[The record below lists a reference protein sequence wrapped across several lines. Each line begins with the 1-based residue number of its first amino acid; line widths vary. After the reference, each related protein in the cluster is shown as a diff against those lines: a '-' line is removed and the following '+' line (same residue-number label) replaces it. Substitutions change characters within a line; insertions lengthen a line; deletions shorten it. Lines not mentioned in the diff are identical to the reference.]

1 MSFPLFH
8 SLMSW
13 LIESFDETGLAVFG
27 GIGVFVTMVALG
39 RAFVPH
45 DPMAARLKSHQQR
58 RQHLLQQILTVDA
71 PEGGSTK
78 QDLVQ
83 LIRKAVEQLKLTRGD
98 NARKTTDKLAQ
109 AGWRSRDMLA
119 VYLGARF
126 LMPFVAGAGALFF
139 VTTAGQNLSMISAV
153 SAAGAGVLVGAYLPV
168 LLLKNAVSRRYQK
181 LRRQLP
187 DALDLLV
194 ICAEAGLSLDAALTR
209 VAREMGPSAPELS
222 DEVGLTAIEL
232 GFLPN
237 RRQALLNLV
246 RRADLPPIR
255 AVINTLMQ
263 TERYGTPLAHSLRV
277 LASEFRDDRMMKAEE
292 KAARLPAIM
301 TVPLILFI
309 LPCLFVVLIG
319 PAIIQVIETFK

>member
-1 MSFPLFH
+1 MSSFPLFH
-8 SLMSW
+8 SLMGW
-13 LIESFDETGLAVFG
+13 LIGFDETALAVFG

-45 DPMAARLKSHQQR
+45 DPMAARIKSHQQR
-58 RQHLLQQILTVDA
+58 RQHLLHQILTVDA
-71 PEGGSTK
+71 PEGTAK
-78 QDLVQ
+78 QDFVQ
-83 LIRKAVEQLKLTRGD
+83 IIRKLVERLKLTRGD
-98 NARKTTDKLAQ
+98 DARKTTDKLAQ

-126 LMPFVAGAGALFF
+126 LMPFVAGAGALFV
-139 VTTAGQNLSMISAV
+139 VTMMGENLSMIGSV

-168 LLLKNAVSRRYQK
+168 LLLKNAISRRYQK

-209 VAREMGPSAPELS
+209 VAREMGPSAPELA

-255 AVINTLMQ
+255 AVINTLTQ

-277 LASEFRDDRMMKAEE
+277 LAAEFRDDRMMKAEE

-301 TVPLILFI
+301 TVPMILFI

-319 PAIIQVIETFK
+319 PAIIQVMETFK

>member
-1 MSFPLFH
+1 MLFPLFKA
-8 SLMSW
+8 LMDA
-13 LIESFDETGLAVFG
+13 LVGFDETGMAIMG
-27 GIGVFVTMVALG
+27 GIGVFITLLSLS

-45 DPMAARLKSHQQR
+45 DPMAARIKSHQQR
-58 RQHLLQQILTVDA
+58 RQHLLQQIVA
-71 PEGGSTK
+71 GKPPETKAK
-78 QDLVQ
+78 QDAVQ
-83 LIRKAVEQLKLTRGD
+83 VIRKLVDRLKLTRGD
-98 NARKTTDKLAQ
+98 EARKTVDKLAQ
-109 AGWRSRDMLA
+109 AGWRSRDILV

-126 LMPFVAGAGALFF
+126 LMPFVAGAGALFL
-139 VTTAGQNLSMISAV
+139 VTTLGESLSMLSAV
-153 SAAGAGVLVGAYLPV
+153 SAAGAGVLVGAYAPV
-168 LLLKNAVSRRYQK
+168 LLLKNAVAHRYQK
-181 LRRQLP
+181 IRRQLP

-209 VAREMGPSAPELS
+209 VAREMGSSAPELS

-237 RRQALLNLV
+237 RRQALLNLI

-277 LASEFRDDRMMKAEE
+277 LAAEFRDDRMMKAEE

-319 PAIIQVIETFK
+319 PAIISVMETFK

>member
-1 MSFPLFH
+1 MSSFPLFH
-8 SLMSW
+8 SLMGW
-13 LIESFDETGLAVFG
+13 LIGSFDETGLAVFG

-45 DPMAARLKSHQQR
+45 DPMAARIKSHQQR
-58 RQHLLQQILTVDA
+58 RQHLLHQILTVDA
-71 PEGGSTK
+71 PEGTAK

-83 LIRKAVEQLKLTRGD
+83 IIRKLVERLKLTRGD
-98 NARKTTDKLAQ
+98 DARKTTDKLAQ

-126 LMPFVAGAGALFF
+126 LMPFVAGAGALFV
-139 VTTAGQNLSMISAV
+139 VTMGENLSMIGSV

-168 LLLKNAVSRRYQK
+168 LLLKNAISRRYQK

-209 VAREMGPSAPELS
+209 VAREMGPSAPELA

-255 AVINTLMQ
+255 AVINTLTQ

-277 LASEFRDDRMMKAEE
+277 LAAEFRDDRMMKAEE
-292 KAARLPAIM
+292 KAARLPATL
-301 TVPLILFI
+301 TVPMIIFI
-309 LPCLFVVLIG
+309 LPPLFVVLIG
-319 PAIIQVIETFK
+319 PAVIQVLASFHK